1 MVVRYRAQT
10 AANAISPL
18 IYFEFVSQCIIKM
31 LREDY
36 KFGLAFENSL
46 CTDYVS
52 DKLYCTAL
60 ENGVLPVVYGE
71 ADYRA
76 YAPS

>member
-1 MVVRYRAQT
+1 
-10 AANAISPL
+10 
-18 IYFEFVSQCIIKM
+18 M

-52 DKLYCTAL
+52 DKLYTAL